1 MLPEGSELTAG
12 EWWPADYRGPP
23 LVSLDREAAQ
33 TMGVGVGDTLTV
45 SVLGREIEARIA
57 SLREINW
64 DTMGFNYI
72 MVFAPATLANAP
84 HGIAATITMDKSRQ
98 GAMSRAVVA
107 AFPSASIIDVGDLIE
122 QVSTVL
128 RQMSAAIL
136 LAASVAILAGIAVL
150 VGALA
155 ASRQARSYDSVVLK
169 TLGATRGQILAAQ
182 GIEYGLLALVLAGVS
197 LVLGLGAAW
206 FVIVQIFEFGW
217 APDWGVVLAT
227 LLGGAGLTLGIA
239 LLGSLPL
246 LAVRPSQALRDL

>member
-1 MLPEGSELTAG
+1 
-12 EWWPADYRGPP
+12 
-23 LVSLDREAAQ
+23 
-33 TMGVGVGDTLTV
+33 
-45 SVLGREIEARIA
+45 
-57 SLREINW
+57 
-64 DTMGFNYI
+64 
-72 MVFAPATLANAP
+72 
-84 HGIAATITMDKSRQ
+84 
-98 GAMSRAVVA
+98 
-107 AFPSASIIDVGDLIE
+107 
-122 QVSTVL
+122 
-128 RQMSAAIL
+128 
-136 LAASVAILAGIAVL
+136 
-150 VGALA
+150 
-155 ASRQARSYDSVVLK
+155 VVLK